1 MSAVTSARNLIDI
14 LLIEDNPGDVRL
26 IREVLGEG
34 KILNQLTVLD
44 DGEMAMR
51 HFGAL
56 DADSQS
62 NWPHLILLDL
72 NLPKINGTEV
82 LKWLKDH
89 ARFRQIPVIILTS
102 SKSEEDVVRSYDLH
116 ANCFITK
123 PVGLEQFMSVV
134 RSIEHFWLTIVHLPP
149 S

>member
-1 MSAVTSARNLIDI
+1 MSAVNSARSLIDI

-26 IREVLGEG
+26 IREVLQEG
-34 KILNQLTVLD
+34 KILNQVTVLD
-44 DGEMAMR
+44 DGEMAIQ
-51 HFGAL
+51 HFEAL
-56 DADSQS
+56 GADSNS

-82 LKWLKDH
+82 LEWLKDH
-89 ARFRQIPVIILTS
+89 ARFKRIPVIILTS
-102 SKSEEDVVRSYDLH
+102 SKSEEDVVRSYNLH

-134 RSIEHFWLTIVHLPP
+134 RSIEHFWLTIVHLPTD
-149 S
+149 